1 MDFLVS
7 ICQPGNSTLILCGTT
22 CASVFDQTGG
32 LMEVRDGSRS
42 TKEVMIGDFVYLFLQ
57 TSVHLDPMI
66 PKPPKRIRSNSTAM
80 KAMSC

>member
-57 TSVHLDPMI
+57 TPVHLDAMI
-66 PKPPKRIRSNSTAM
+66 PKPQGRIIAIVRP
-80 KAMSC
+80 